1 MTAPTLKDVAQQAG
15 VSVRTVSNVVNGYV
29 YVAEETR
36 RRVQSTIDALGY
48 RPNLLARNLKQ
59 GRSAI
64 IGLVVPELDVPY
76 FAELARLIIAE
87 ARGNGY
93 TVLIDHTDGDE
104 ERERELVLDN
114 SRAVNFD
121 GLIVSPLALAAAD
134 LAARR
139 SSTPMVLLGERIFA
153 SSTSGG
159 SGSSGSSSSSGAASA
174 ASAEYAAIDHVAIDN
189 VAAAREATEHLIGLG
204 RRRIAA
210 VGVQEATGTARLRTR
225 GFTEAFARAGLA
237 VDASLLVGTE
247 HYHRA
252 DGARAMAALL
262 DRDTPPDAVFCFSD
276 LLALGALREALS
288 RGLRVPEDLAI
299 VGFDDIEDGRYSTPT
314 LTTVAPDKARLAH
327 SAVEQVLARIQG
339 AADAPPRE
347 IITPHRLEVRE
358 STAGRRG

>member
-1 MTAPTLKDVAQQAG
+1 MAAPTLKDVAQQAG

-87 ARGNGY
+87 ARGHGY

-121 GLIVSPLALAAAD
+121 GLIVSPLALAASD
-134 LAARR
+134 LVERR
-139 SSTPMVLLGERIFA
+139 SSTPLVLLGERFSA
-153 SSTSGG
+153 SS
-159 SGSSGSSSSSGAASA
+159 
-174 ASAEYAAIDHVAIDN
+174 AEHVAIDHVAIDN
-189 VAAAREATEHLIGLG
+189 VAAAREAAEHLIGLG
-204 RRRIAA
+204 RTRIAA
-210 VGVQEATGTARLRTR
+210 VGVQEGSGTAKLRTR
-225 GFTEAFARAGLA
+225 GFSEAFRRAGLA
-237 VDASLLVGTE
+237 VDESLLVSTE
-247 HYHRA
+247 HYHRS
-252 DGARAMAALL
+252 DGARAMAGLL
-262 DRDTPPDAVFCFSD
+262 DRDTPPAAVFCFSD

-314 LTTVAPDKARLAH
+314 LTTVAPDKAQLAR
-327 SAVEQVLARIQG
+327 SAVGQVLARVQG
-339 AADAPPRE
+339 DQDATPRE
-347 IITPHRLEVRE
+347 IVTPYRLDVRE
-358 STAGRRG
+358 STAGRDKAAGRSRAGGRRG

>member
-29 YVAEETR
+29 YVAEDTR
-36 RRVQSTIDALGY
+36 RRVQTAIDALGY

-87 ARGNGY
+87 AREHGY
-93 TVLIDHTDGDE
+93 TVLIDHTDGDV

-114 SRAVNFD
+114 SRAVTFD
-121 GLIVSPLALAAAD
+121 GLIVSPLALAASD
-134 LAARR
+134 LGARR
-139 SSTPMVLLGERIFA
+139 SSTPLVLLGERLFA
-153 SSTSGG
+153 A
-159 SGSSGSSSSSGAASA
+159 GADPV
-174 ASAEYAAIDHVAIDN
+174 AIDHVAIDN

-204 RRRIAA
+204 RTRIAA
-210 VGVQEATGTARLRTR
+210 VGVQEGSGTAKLRTR
-225 GFTEAFARAGLA
+225 GFTEAFERAGLT
-237 VDASLLVGTE
+237 VDESLLIATE

-252 DGARAMAALL
+252 DGAQAMAALL
-262 DRDTPPDAVFCFSD
+262 DAGTPPDAVFCFSD

-288 RGLRVPEDLAI
+288 RGLRVPQDLAI

-314 LTTVAPDKARLAH
+314 LTTVAPDKAQLAQ
-327 SAVEQVLARIQG
+327 SAVGQVLARIRG
-339 AADAPPRE
+339 ERDAAPRE
-347 IITPHRLEVRE
+347 IITPHRLDVRE
-358 STAGRRG
+358 STAGAAAGGARRP

>member
-1 MTAPTLKDVAQQAG
+1 MAAPTLKDVAQQAG

-87 ARGNGY
+87 ARGYGY

-121 GLIVSPLALAAAD
+121 GLIVSPLALAASD
-134 LAARR
+134 LGDRR
-139 SSTPMVLLGERIFA
+139 SNTPVVLLGERFFA
-153 SSTSGG
+153 SSTDHV
-159 SGSSGSSSSSGAASA
+159 
-174 ASAEYAAIDHVAIDN
+174 AIDHVAIDN
-189 VAAAREATEHLIGLG
+189 VVAARQATEHLIGLG
-204 RRRIAA
+204 RTRIAA
-210 VGVQEATGTARLRTR
+210 VGVQEGSGTARLRTR
-225 GFTEAFARAGLA
+225 GFTEAFDRAGLA
-237 VDASLLVGTE
+237 VDESLLIATE
-247 HYHRA
+247 HYHRS
-252 DGARAMAALL
+252 DGAQAMAALL
-262 DRDTPPDAVFCFSD
+262 DREAPPDAVFCFSD

-288 RGLRVPEDLAI
+288 RGLRVPQDLAI

-314 LTTVAPDKARLAH
+314 LTTVAPDKAQLAR
-327 SAVEQVLARIQG
+327 SAVGQVLARIQG
-339 AADAPPRE
+339 GEQDAVARE
-347 IITPHRLEVRE
+347 IVTPHRLDVRE
-358 STAGRRG
+358 STVGRAGEGSVAL